1 MLIILF
7 SLKKI
12 EKKKKNNKAPKL
24 TVNDVVRITKHKNT
38 FNKGYT

>member
-1 MLIILF
+1 MLIILL

-12 EKKKKNNKAPKL
+12 LKKNHKAPKF
-24 TVNDVVRITKHKNT
+24 TVNDVVGITKYKNT

>member
-1 MLIILF
+1 MLIILI

-12 EKKKKNNKAPKL
+12 ETNHKAPKF
-24 TVNDVVRITKHKNT
+24 TVNDVVRITNYKNT